1 MLHFFPPNNEKMR
14 SKVPSLVGKVDVLV
28 ANLEDGVPMAKKM
41 QPVPGSSM
49 SLRML
54 ISFDAIMDSGEQS
67 DSPWCLADIRAAVIE
82 AGHAVDVIILP
93 KVEGAED
100 IHYADRL
107 IAQLEAEAGLT
118 RPILLHAILE
128 TAAVW
133 QMWRKSV
140 WPHHACKDSHSARPI
155 SLRTAA

>member
-1 MLHFFPPNNEKMR
+1 MLRRTLILEQ
-14 SKVPSLVGKVDVLV
+14 PSCGPESTVSTHLGAL
-28 ANLEDGVPMAKKM
+28 PT
-41 QPVPGSSM
+41 
-49 SLRML
+49 
-54 ISFDAIMDSGEQS
+54 
-67 DSPWCLADIRAAVIE
+67 IRAAVLE

-128 TAAVW
+128 TA
-133 QMWRKSV
+133 RRCSE
-140 WPHHACKDSHSARPI
+140 CRGNLLGITSYARTFA
-155 SLRTAA
+155 RTS